1 MTLIK
6 NDFAYPIMLNL
17 TNKKCV
23 IIGGGSVAAR
33 KLTSLL
39 KAKAAVTVIAPEF
52 CAELISAGKNANCTL
67 INDVYHSRYLAD
79 AFLTV
84 AATDNKEVNRT
95 VTNEAPFLCN
105 NITEPELSN
114 FTVPSVIEQ
123 GNITLAIATGGI
135 PAYTRLL
142 KKYLTD
148 KLHVNFAEFNEFL
161 YTIRQEVKQI
171 PSTPKERTD
180 FWRQSLTPEIITLL
194 ESGNI
199 SEAKEKIL
207 DAVNSFRAQS

>member
-6 NDFAYPIMLNL
+6 NDFAYPVMLNL
-17 TNKKCV
+17 TDKKCV

-33 KLTSLL
+33 KLSSLL
-39 KAKAAVTVIAPEF
+39 KASAAVTVIAPDF
-52 CAELISAGKNANCTL
+52 CPELIAASRHGSCTL
-67 INDVYHSRYLAD
+67 VQDLYNSKYLAD
-79 AFLTV
+79 AFV
-84 AATDNKEVNRT
+84 VIAATDNKEVNRT
-95 VTNEAPFLCN
+95 VTKDAPFLCN

-142 KKYLTD
+142 KNYLSD
-148 KLHVNFAEFNEFL
+148 KLNVNFAEFNEFL
-161 YTIRQEVKQI
+161 YIMRREVKQF
-171 PSTPKERTD
+171 PSTPKARTN
-180 FWRQSLTPEIITLL
+180 FWRQALTPEIITLL
-194 ESGNI
+194 ETGNI